1 MSEQEVSELQQIKLS
16 FPYKKGNLPS
26 YSNAAIASLFN
37 IRNSKILAFIASDSD
52 LTDLLIETNKQIR
65 KWFPSEN
72 LKLDFIDDIPSKL
85 ELSISVSLSDYE
97 AFSKFDEFNE
107 KWWFPCSKQA
117 TKYLFIVLGFQN

>member
-1 MSEQEVSELQQIKLS
+1 MSKQKGSELQQIKLS
-16 FPYKKGNLPS
+16 LPYKKGHLPS

-65 KWFPSEN
+65 KWFPSET
-72 LKLDFIDDIPSKL
+72 LRLDFIDDIPSKL